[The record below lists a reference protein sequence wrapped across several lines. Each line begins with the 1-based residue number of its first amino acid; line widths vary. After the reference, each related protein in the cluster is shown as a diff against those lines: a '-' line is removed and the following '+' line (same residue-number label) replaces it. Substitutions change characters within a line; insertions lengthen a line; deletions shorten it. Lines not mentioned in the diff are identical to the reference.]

1 MSSDERKQEVEKGLQ
16 AIKDATGQDAS
27 LMFRSPGGNFDA
39 SVASDL
45 NGLINA
51 EIGWNIDTGDWKKP
65 GADAIAQR
73 IKSAGPGEIILMHD
87 GGGDRS
93 ETVAALKQALPK
105 LKEEGYRFVTVSEL
119 INSYPYQG

>member
-1 MSSDERKQEVEKGLQ
+1 MVLSMRKLDG
-16 AIKDATGQDAS
+16 ISIRATG
-27 LMFRSPGGNFDA
+27 
-39 SVASDL
+39 
-45 NGLINA
+45 
-51 EIGWNIDTGDWKKP
+51 KKP
-65 GADAIAQR
+65 GVDAIAQR

-119 INSYPYQG
+119 INSYPYQE